1 MCHNFSGGATI
12 CFPARLFFIRSSPRY
27 STFFHPHPRFHPR
40 AHTWVL
46 VAIKFKSTF
55 FSPHP
60 RSHPLVG
67 TLGLSVRV
75 NMKPPNSSH
84 AKRHPLY
91 VSDIPR
97 TLRPR
102 VPTGGLATWRR
113 MNAVFFIGVYGTN
126 FEYPS
131 LPYTELT
138 LTT

>member
-1 MCHNFSGGATI
+1 M
-12 CFPARLFFIRSSPRY
+12 FPRP
-27 STFFHPHPRFHPR
+27 TFFYPFIPALFHIFSPHPRFHPR

-75 NMKPPNSSH
+75 NMKTANSYH
-84 AKRHPLY
+84 AKRQQLY
-91 VSDIPR
+91 VYDITR
-97 TLRPR
+97 TLRPS

-113 MNAVFFIGVYGTN
+113 MNAVFLSAFTGQ
-126 FEYPS
+126 
-131 LPYTELT
+131 T
-138 LTT
+138 LNIRHCLIPNSR